1 MFKQILFIACIALT
15 ACQNTTSNVKESV
28 VNYESMRYTKQFGI
42 AHFKTF
48 SQLYFVENSDTMW
61 SLRSDQI
68 DTSKLRIAV
77 LSSVFAGFIEA
88 IKQQQTIVAVDNYRY
103 YNDSIILQRF
113 ANNQIEEI
121 GEEGQLKMEKLILL
135 KPSVLVASSHTTN
148 DPALLKR
155 LNALGTVVVPCDNFK
170 EQHPLARAE
179 WIKVFGFICGKSD
192 LANKVFDSIDSSYQF
207 NKAKVNSQNK
217 KPLVMTDAMY
227 QSVWNVPGAASYTA
241 QLIEDAGGRYVFNQK
256 KDAFSFPLNFETVYT
271 AAANADIWI
280 HVNQYAS
287 ISQLLKADPR
297 YNLFSPVAFKMVFN
311 CNKRENQYGGNDFW
325 ERGVVRPDIVLN
337 DLIQIF
343 TMDKNT
349 PLNLYFYN
357 RLD

>member
-1 MFKQILFIACIALT
+1 MFKQVLFIACIALT
-15 ACQNTTSNVKESV
+15 ACQNSTSNLKESV
-28 VNYESMRYTKQFGI
+28 VKYETMRYTKQFGI
-42 AHFKTF
+42 AHFKNV
-48 SQLYFVENSDTMW
+48 SQLFFVDNGDTLW

-68 DTSKLRIAV
+68 DSGKLRIAL
-77 LSSVFAGFIEA
+77 LSSVFAGFIET
-88 IKQQQTIVAVDNYRY
+88 IKLQNTIVAIDNYHY
-103 YNDSIILQRF
+103 YNDSVILQRF
-113 ANNQIEEI
+113 ANKEIVEI

-135 KPSVLVASSHTTN
+135 KPSVLVASSHTAN

-155 LNALGTVVVPCDNFK
+155 LNALGTAVVPCDNFK

-192 LANKVFDSIDSSYQF
+192 LANTIFALIDSSYQF
-207 NKAKVNSQNK
+207 NKSKVNPKGK

-241 QLIEDAGGRYVFNQK
+241 QLIEDAGGVYVFNQK
-256 KDAFSFPLNFETVYT
+256 KNAFSFPLNFETVYT

-287 ISQLLKADPR
+287 IDQLLKADPR
-297 YNLFSPVAFKMVFN
+297 YNLFSPVAHKMVFN
-311 CNKRENQYGGNDFW
+311 YNKRENQYGGNDFW